1 MKAITNTAELSQ
13 QKNLATEGVS
23 NKNFLYHKLT
33 LWTNQLQGF
42 PSTES
47 VTIVNNATY
56 QILIWEFSFP
66 CLFVNS
72 KINF

>member
-33 LWTNQLQGF
+33 L
-42 PSTES
+42 
-47 VTIVNNATY
+47 
-56 QILIWEFSFP
+56 
-66 CLFVNS
+66 
-72 KINF
+72 